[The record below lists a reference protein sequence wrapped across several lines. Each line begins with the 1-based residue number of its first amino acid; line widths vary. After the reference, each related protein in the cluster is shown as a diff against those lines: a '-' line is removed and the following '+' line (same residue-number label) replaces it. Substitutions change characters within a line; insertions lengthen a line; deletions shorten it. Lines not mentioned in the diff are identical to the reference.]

1 MTHTPQLE
9 TFTRLGF
16 AARGFLYLLVAYMAV
31 SLGRHAGSSD
41 VLRTLAE
48 DGSGR
53 LLLVLIALGLL
64 AYGAWRCLEAAQ
76 DLEGAGDGAKGA
88 LVRGGHAM
96 SGGAHV
102 LLGLLAAGLAF
113 GWVGTGGGGNG
124 ADEAA
129 GRALQLP
136 AGALLV
142 KFVAVGFGLGG
153 LAEGWNAYRL
163 KFLDQ
168 LDSRAANQP
177 WVKWVGRVGY
187 LARGVVFILIG
198 LLLWGAASDE
208 NPARAGG
215 MGEALA
221 SLSGASRAFV
231 ALGLGFFGVF
241 SLVQAV
247 YRRINRQAVRRP
259 SWSSM

>member
-1 MTHTPQLE
+1 MIRTPQLE

-16 AARGFLYLLVAYMAV
+16 AARGLLYLLVAYMAV
-31 SLGRHAGSSD
+31 SLGRNAGSSD
-41 VLRTLAE
+41 VLRSLAE

-88 LVRGGHAM
+88 IVRGGHAL

-113 GWVGTGGGGNG
+113 GLVGTGGGNG
-124 ADEAA
+124 ADEAT
-129 GRALQLP
+129 GRALRLP

-142 KFVAVGFGLGG
+142 QFVAIGFGLGG

-168 LDSRAANQP
+168 LDSRAASQS
-177 WVKWVGRVGY
+177 WVKWVGRLGY

-198 LLLWGAASDE
+198 FLLWGAGGDD

-215 MGEALA
+215 MGEALG
-221 SLSGASRAFV
+221 SLSGTSRAVV
-231 ALGLGFFGVF
+231 ALGLGLFGVF

-247 YRRINRQAVRRP
+247 YRRISHHAIQRP
-259 SWSSM
+259 SWSNI